1 LDFGLGLAA
10 GAGEITPMNEREFK
24 ERTKRDG
31 LRVVRLV
38 ESLPSSRTAD
48 VLGRQ
53 LLRSGTSVGAN
64 YRAACRGRSR
74 KDVIAKL
81 GIVEEE
87 ADENVYWMEML
98 VDAGIVPGS
107 RLDDLIAEFNEIVAM
122 TVASI
127 RTLRNKGRK
136 PADFRSNPK
145 SKIQNL
151 KSGR

>member
-1 LDFGLGLAA
+1 
-10 GAGEITPMNEREFK
+10 MNEREFK
-24 ERTKRDG
+24 ERTKRVG

-38 ESLPSSRTAD
+38 ESLPPNRTAD

-87 ADENVYWMEML
+87 ADETVYWLEML
-98 VDAGIVPGS
+98 VDAGIVPEP
-107 RLDDLIAEFNEIVAM
+107 RLGDLIAEVNEIVAM

-127 RTLRNKGRK
+127 RTLRNQ
-136 PADFRSNPK
+136 NPK
-145 SKIQNL
+145 PKTTDF
-151 KSGR
+151 